1 MSKKPKSLSSIGDIR
16 KPERVE
22 PEVVVTPVA
31 TKPKAPK
38 KPAVAKKAK
47 SPEEKPSTQSRGRGR
62 PAERVPYIQL
72 NTRIR
77 MDTSN
82 QIDEIAQKNGWTIR
96 EVIERSIENLHNKK

>member
-22 PEVVVTPVA
+22 PEIAVTPVA

-38 KPAVAKKAK
+38 KKPVTKKSK
-47 SPEEKPSTQSRGRGR
+47 PPEVKPSTQSRGRGR

-82 QIDEIAQKNGWTIR
+82 QID
-96 EVIERSIENLHNKK
+96 